1 MKEQRW
7 YQLYEA
13 AILELDAARLK
24 ERIDAAEGAIR
35 EREAELS
42 PGAEHEKERQTIE
55 WAKQTLKIVRRNELK
70 PPG

>member
-1 MKEQRW
+1 MKDQRW

-24 ERIDAAEGAIR
+24 ERIDAAEAAIR
-35 EREAELS
+35 DREAVLP
-42 PGAEHEKERQTIE
+42 PGAEHDKERQMI
-55 WAKQTLKIVRRNELK
+55 AYVKQTLKILRRNELK